1 MWAFGILIKMQREIY
16 RSNHESC
23 LQDARSNPQLFLG
36 LEKKGGSSKSG
47 IMEEGSKEDRRD
59 QRKKKQASEYIPWT
73 RPACL
78 VLLSIPV
85 DMVIVYLCRQI
96 LIVFS
101 CKQDRI
107 VNSYTQCEDC
117 IVYCGRQ
124 NCFVYFCRQDL
135 IVNSDLWIYWYSF
148 CLFRQTR
155 TVLYIFVDKVVV
167 YS

>member
-1 MWAFGILIKMQREIY
+1 MLICFQGGFVRTLPDYGCGKYIPG

-47 IMEEGSKEDRRD
+47 IVEEGSKEDRRD

-85 DMVIVYLCRQI
+85 DMV
-96 LIVFS
+96 
-101 CKQDRI
+101 
-107 VNSYTQCEDC
+107 
-117 IVYCGRQ
+117 
-124 NCFVYFCRQDL
+124 
-135 IVNSDLWIYWYSF
+135 
-148 CLFRQTR
+148 
-155 TVLYIFVDKVVV
+155 
-167 YS
+167 